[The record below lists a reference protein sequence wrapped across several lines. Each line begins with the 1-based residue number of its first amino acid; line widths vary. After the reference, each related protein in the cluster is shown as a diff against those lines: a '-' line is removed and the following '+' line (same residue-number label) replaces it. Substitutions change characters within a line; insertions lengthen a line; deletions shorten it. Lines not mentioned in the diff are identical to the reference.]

1 MSELLGN
8 ATVLIVLFINFSV
21 VVLVKSINGTLSE
34 ILISNFNHKVKV
46 NHLHLYSKRSVVMD
60 QMISIGN
67 LITRFLWNFDKI
79 SVFQA
84 VTVGY
89 TKSYHSEKLL
99 KAVDNTP
106 ATKI

>member
-1 MSELLGN
+1 
-8 ATVLIVLFINFSV
+8 
-21 VVLVKSINGTLSE
+21 
-34 ILISNFNHKVKV
+34 
-46 NHLHLYSKRSVVMD
+46 MD

-84 VTVGY
+84 VTVRY